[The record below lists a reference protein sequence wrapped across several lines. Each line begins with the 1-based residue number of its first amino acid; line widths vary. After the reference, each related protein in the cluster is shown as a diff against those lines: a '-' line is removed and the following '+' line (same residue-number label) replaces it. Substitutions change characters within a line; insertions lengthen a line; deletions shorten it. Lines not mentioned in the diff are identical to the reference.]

1 MLTRIE
7 SFLLNLA
14 AAAIIGLGLLITTS
28 VVLRATL
35 NSGIPDTINMVGEL
49 MVAAIVL
56 PLAATAAARGNIVVE
71 VLSERLP
78 ARTQDWLVVLGSFV
92 GLLALAPL
100 IWAGWKEAV
109 HTIESGSYFFGQLSL
124 PKWPGRV
131 IFLFGVSFCWLRLAL
146 QMAGDIRTIR
156 AGGRIL
162 TDPSKHNPH
171 EEV

>member
-35 NSGIPDTINMVGEL
+35 NSGIPDTINMVREL

-78 ARTQDWLVVLGSFV
+78 PRTQDWLVVLGSIV

-109 HTIESGSYFFGQLSL
+109 HTLQSGSYFFGQLNL

-131 IFLFGVSFCWLRLAL
+131 IFLFGVSFCWLRLAI
-146 QMAGDIRTIR
+146 QMVGDIRTIR
-156 AGGRIL
+156 AGRRVLI
-162 TDPSKHNPH
+162 DPSRPEHH

>member
-1 MLTRIE
+1 MLSRIE

-14 AAAIIGLGLLITTS
+14 AVAVIGLGLLITTS
-28 VVLRATL
+28 VLLRATL
-35 NSGIPDTINMVGEL
+35 NSGIPDTINMVREL

-78 ARTQDWLVVLGSFV
+78 LRTQDWLVVLGSVV

-100 IWAGWKEAV
+100 IWAGWNEAV
-109 HTIESGSYFFGQLSL
+109 HTLESGSYFFGQLSL

-131 IFLFGVSFCWLRLAL
+131 IFLFGVSFCWLRLAV
-146 QMAGDIRTIR
+146 QVVGDIRTIR
-156 AGGRIL
+156 SGGRVL
-162 TDPSKHNPH
+162 TDPSKHSPH

>member
-14 AAAIIGLGLLITTS
+14 AVAVIGLGLLITTS
-28 VVLRATL
+28 VLLRATL
-35 NSGIPDTINMVGEL
+35 NSGIPDTINMVREL

-78 ARTQDWLVVLGSFV
+78 ARMQDWLVVLGSVV
-92 GLLALAPL
+92 GLFALAPL
-100 IWAGWKEAV
+100 IWAGWNEAV
-109 HTIESGSYFFGQLSL
+109 HTLESGSYFFGQLSL

-131 IFLFGVSFCWLRLAL
+131 IFLFGVSFCWLRLAI
-146 QMAGDIRTIR
+146 QVVGDVRTIR
-156 AGGRIL
+156 AGGRVL
-162 TDPSKHNPH
+162 TDPSKHSPH

>member
-14 AAAIIGLGLLITTS
+14 ALAIIGLGLLITTS

-56 PLAATAAARGNIVVE
+56 PLAATAAARANIVVE
-71 VLSERLP
+71 VISERLSP
-78 ARTQDWLVVLGSFV
+78 ATQDRLVVLGSLA
-92 GLLALAPL
+92 GLFALAPL
-100 IWAGWKEAV
+100 IWAGWNEAV

-131 IFLFGVSFCWLRLAL
+131 IFLFGVSFCWLRLAI
-146 QMAGDIRTIR
+146 QVWSDIRTIR
-156 AGGRIL
+156 AGGRVL
-162 TDPSKHNPH
+162 VDPSKHSPH